1 MNQRK
6 AKLIRRTAKENLPGD
21 WPESTQYTQTNSQ
34 MRQWVN
40 SFDKTDF
47 KNYMTYTLVLKPC
60 LRSLVQAAKKKDKN
74 KGKYK
79 K

>member
-6 AKLIRRTAKENLPGD
+6 AKMIRRTAKQNLPDG
-21 WPESTQYTQTNSQ
+21 WPEATQYDQTNTQ
-34 MRQWVN
+34 MKQWVN
-40 SFDKTDF
+40 PLDKMDF
-47 KNYMTYTLVLKPC
+47 KNYMTYTLVMKPC